1 MISTSCSG
9 CTNGFR
15 FATKP
20 KIMTIRNAVYTVM
33 VLITC
38 VAAKTAQA
46 SRCDCNQNMGS
57 CIANVSVSGKWL
69 KLRSS
74 SEACSKIDY
83 SINGDPKTRTITGG
97 EETDE
102 WLGRSPVKAISV
114 DGCHICFD
122 GMRNKHQASYPDQN
136 RPVELNTD
144 RLNDPKCAVGK
155 DLTRLMDLSM
165 NHPDAYAEFMKYC
178 FH

>member
-1 MISTSCSG
+1 MAIPNT
-9 CTNGFR
+9 
-15 FATKP
+15 
-20 KIMTIRNAVYTVM
+20 VYTVM
-33 VLITC
+33 ALIAC
-38 VAAKTAQA
+38 VAANTAQA

-102 WLGRSPVKAISV
+102 WLGRTPVKEISV
-114 DGCHICFD
+114 DGCQICFD
-122 GMRNKHQASYPDQN
+122 DTRHKQSAASPGMNH
-136 RPVELNTD
+136 LNE
-144 RLNDPKCAVGK
+144 PKCAIFK
-155 DLTRLMDLSM
+155 DVQRSV
-165 NHPDAYAEFMKYC
+165 AYAENNPDTYAELLKYC
-178 FH
+178 FSY